1 MDKVECEII
10 GLSRGGNSGAS
21 GAFALLLKEVEGN
34 RRLPILIGQFEA
46 QAIALELEKMS
57 PPRPLTHDLL
67 KTIIDNLGGTVV
79 EVIITELEENTF
91 HAKIILEISS
101 LTNEVDCRPSDAIAL
116 AIRANAP
123 IYVAESVMK
132 IAAVMPFTHGSELL
146 EDAQAEMGELGDN
159 IDSPSFSRDVKIAA
173 LQEKLRQALE
183 VEDYERAAK
192 IRDEIKNLSG
202 ATN

>member
-10 GLSRGGNSGAS
+10 GLSRGGIGGAS
-21 GAFALLLKEVEGN
+21 GAFALLLKEIEGN

-46 QAIALELEKMS
+46 QAIALELEKMA

-91 HAKIILEISS
+91 LAKIVLEVSS
-101 LTNEVDCRPSDAIAL
+101 FTREVDSRPSDAIAL
-116 AIRANAP
+116 AIRANVP

-132 IAAVMPFTHGSELL
+132 IASVMPFTHGSEVL
-146 EDAQAEMGELGDN
+146 EDVDSELEERGDI
-159 IDSPSFSRDVKIAA
+159 IDSPSFSREAKIAA
-173 LQEKLRQALE
+173 LQEMLRQAIE
-183 VEDYERAAK
+183 IEDYERAAK
-192 IRDEIKNLSG
+192 IRDDIQNLSG
-202 ATN
+202 SN